1 MLRTCTMR
9 VPASLSF
16 PFSSATAPPFSSAAS
31 GLRLLHRRNVDD
43 HAVGHGATKTAVPRA
58 FLRRAS
64 SSVSSSVSSDTST
77 TSPAA
82 SAFAGLRL
90 LRRNLDDHVV
100 GHEDT
105 KTAMILALI
114 AREHVYV
121 EGAPGAAKTMLAELV
136 TESASLR
143 HFFYQMHRDTRVN
156 ELVGE
161 TVIKRTVDPVDGT
174 ETIAQGIAPGGIL
187 QAELAVLDDLS
198 RAPGESLNVLLRV
211 LNERKWGSES
221 IPLLSA
227 IATGNPVS
235 EDGYYG
241 DPLDGATLDRFALQI
256 KAQGLVETSSWEDAG
271 QVIDFYAAPQAL
283 DDERYVAKVSP
294 NLVNDAAAL
303 VPLVVFGADAKRV
316 LLRLLQVLR
325 DEHNCDDVNSLLTDR
340 TFLVKA
346 VKIMKAHAIATRG
359 DQEVLPEDLRVLRFL
374 TTFRTPEQV
383 HNQIDQ
389 IIDAVL
395 AEPPPPP
402 PQPPGS
408 HPGNDGDDD
417 DDNDGKSAGGAGS
430 DEESGDGDDDADDL
444 DAEPQG
450 SGGEGGDGDDQD
462 SDGVN
467 NTDDGGGNDNGGS
480 ENGPRSG
487 DNQTNQS
494 GDSESGGGSS
504 DAGGGQGQQGAAQQD
519 GQGTSEHGDGDD
531 QSQFHSDSSEKG
543 DEIALKAGDESCN
556 DNSPE
561 AIAMRAKVKNLEPLL
576 DQLRGALERGKT
588 NMEEHPGGLP
598 RGWARP
604 RSMSEGFADVD
615 QVELALWARNPT
627 PHLPRVAKR
636 TRPGAGG
643 RVCVIR
649 DTSMSMQGM
658 WNNWAGEL
666 ATAVMD
672 LASRRQMR
680 VGYLEFNSRVNKYVD
695 ERAGHFFTSEYSLLR
710 ERISAARCDGLTNYE
725 LPLSMALSEFNGKL
739 PRHRRLR
746 RGQIE
751 KLVAAQQAVSA
762 RAPPSVNLAYG
773 STISGVQLI
782 ESMTKK
788 RRQEEQASQAAA
800 SKSLKDQH
808 ILFITDGQ
816 PTSGD
821 RHVTREIAQ
830 AQALGVA
837 IHTVFIGYS
846 SCPTVLDTLSLR
858 TGGSRFAAYFDVDT
872 KAIQVIDRDAVSL
885 QALYADS
892 GKDHELRM
900 LDRMTRMPTVFQRF
914 LDENNLV
921 V

>member
-1 MLRTCTMR
+1 
-9 VPASLSF
+9 
-16 PFSSATAPPFSSAAS
+16 
-31 GLRLLHRRNVDD
+31 
-43 HAVGHGATKTAVPRA
+43 
-58 FLRRAS
+58 
-64 SSVSSSVSSDTST
+64 
-77 TSPAA
+77 
-82 SAFAGLRL
+82 
-90 LRRNLDDHVV
+90 
-100 GHEDT
+100 
-105 KTAMILALI
+105 
-114 AREHVYV
+114 
-121 EGAPGAAKTMLAELV
+121 MLAELV

-156 ELVGE
+156 ELIGE
-161 TVIKRTVDPVDGT
+161 TVIKRTVDPGERT
-174 ETIAQGIAPGGIL
+174 ETISQGIAPGGIL
-187 QAELAVLDDLS
+187 QAQLAVLDDLS

-211 LNERKWGSES
+211 LNERKWGSEP

-241 DPLDGATLDRFALQI
+241 DPLDAATLDRFALQI
-256 KAQGLVETSSWEDAG
+256 KAQGLVETSSWDDAG
-271 QVIDFYAAPQAL
+271 RVIDFYSAPQAL
-283 DDERYVAKVSP
+283 DDERYVTKVRP
-294 NLVNDAAAL
+294 NLINDAASL
-303 VPLVVFGADAKRV
+303 VPLVVFGDDAKRV

-325 DEHNCDDVNSLLTDR
+325 DDHNCDDVNSLLTDR

-346 VKIMKAHAIATRG
+346 VKIMKANALATRG

-374 TTFRTPEQV
+374 TTFRIPEQV

-389 IIDAVL
+389 IIDAIL

-402 PQPPGS
+402 PPPPGNN
-408 HPGNDGDDD
+408 PGEDDDGQGGHDAGGEGDDD
-417 DDNDGKSAGGAGS
+417 DFSGIDSDDTDPAPQGSSGEDGDGEDQDSDSDDRSNSIDGGNDNDGSENKPRGG
-430 DEESGDGDDDADDL
+430 DEQTNQTGNSESGDGK
-444 DAEPQG
+444 
-450 SGGEGGDGDDQD
+450 
-462 SDGVN
+462 
-467 NTDDGGGNDNGGS
+467 
-480 ENGPRSG
+480 
-487 DNQTNQS
+487 
-494 GDSESGGGSS
+494 S
-504 DAGGGQGQQGAAQQD
+504 DAGQGQGQGAQQD
-519 GQGTSEHGDGDD
+519 GQSSSEPDPNSND
-531 QSQFHSDSSEKG
+531 QSQFHSDSADKG
-543 DEIALKAGDESCN
+543 DEIELKAADDPRN
-556 DNSPE
+556 DDSPE
-561 AIAMRAKVKNLEPLL
+561 LIAMRNKVKNLEPLL
-576 DQLRGALERGKT
+576 DCLKGALERGKT
-588 NMEEHPGGLP
+588 NIEENPGGLP

-604 RSMSEGFADVD
+604 RSMSQGFEDMD
-615 QVELALWARNPT
+615 QVELALWTANPT
-627 PHLPRVAKR
+627 PYLPRVAKR

-658 WNNWAGEL
+658 WNNWAGLL

-672 LASRRQMR
+672 LASERQMR

-695 ERAGHFFTSEYSLLR
+695 ECAGQFFTAEYRLLR
-710 ERISAARCDGLTNYE
+710 DRISSARCDGLTNYE
-725 LPLSMALSEFNGKL
+725 LPLSTALSEFNGKL

-751 KLVAAQQAVSA
+751 KLVAAQQAVLA
-762 RAPPSVNLAYG
+762 RSPPSVNLAYG
-773 STISGVQLI
+773 STISGVKLI
-782 ESMTKK
+782 ESMAKK
-788 RRQEEQASQAAA
+788 RRQEEQASQNAAR
-800 SKSLKDQH
+800 KLLKDQH

-821 RHVTREIAQ
+821 RNVTREIAQ

-846 SCPTVLDTLSLR
+846 SCPPVLDTLSLR

-885 QALYADS
+885 QEMYADS